1 MHERCTDW
9 GPRRKQREH
18 EIDIEK
24 TRVKRIKRSQ
34 QGYGIVWCFG
44 TVATGGAIAI
54 LYLQDY
60 GPEVVPEPRQCG
72 FREGHLIGAV
82 VFGRGRADNPW

>member
-1 MHERCTDW
+1 MKLMHERCTDW

-44 TVATGGAIAI
+44 TVATGG
-54 LYLQDY
+54 LLPSYTC
-60 GPEVVPEPRQCG
+60 RTM
-72 FREGHLIGAV
+72 
-82 VFGRGRADNPW
+82 GRKWCQNPDSVALERAT